1 MLHMKVKEIEEFIE
15 QVKLESTYRKFL
27 KINIIYQLTNIFN
40 GDFIKQIYSNEIEK
54 TLIMMLI

>member
-1 MLHMKVKEIEEFIE
+1 MKVKEIEEFIE

-40 GDFIKQIYSNEIEK
+40 GDFIKQIYSNKIEK